1 MFQKIS
7 KSFLGTLLQRSNNQT
22 KQFLDSGEMWSSSV
36 VQRELNSARPHP
48 NNNAIKAENHENAKI
63 ERLGGHVTV
72 KTGELWIAYHLGMCH
87 CRFNASQFSQSAPT
101 WPGPWDMCVQ
111 MAYLE
116 KFSFLTKYV
125 IHTQLPK
132 DGSTQRWPGLVIDM
146 SQNLLNNKVGMWILI
161 DCKAHA
167 LLLCLW

>member
-1 MFQKIS
+1 MFQKIY

-101 WPGPWDMCVQ
+101 WPGPWDYVCTNGLPRKIFLPHQVCDTYPVAKRWQ
-111 MAYLE
+111 HPKMAWFGHWYE
-116 KFSFLTKYV
+116 SE
-125 IHTQLPK
+125 
-132 DGSTQRWPGLVIDM
+132 
-146 SQNLLNNKVGMWILI
+146 LI
-161 DCKAHA
+161 KQ
-167 LLLCLW
+167 